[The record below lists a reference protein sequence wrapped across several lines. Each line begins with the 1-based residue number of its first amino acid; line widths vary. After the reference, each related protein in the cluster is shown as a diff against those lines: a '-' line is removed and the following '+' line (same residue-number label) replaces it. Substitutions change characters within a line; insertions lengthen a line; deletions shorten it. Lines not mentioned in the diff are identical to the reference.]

1 MMNPIMLKLWIDSKK
16 AQLERQKDLFIIYS
30 TEMVDA
36 KIQLLDEIIEDF
48 NLENVEED
56 VDYKI
61 HRNF

>member
-1 MMNPIMLKLWIDSKK
+1 MLKLWIDSKK

>member
-1 MMNPIMLKLWIDSKK
+1 MNPIMLKLWIDSKK
-16 AQLERQKDLFIIYS
+16 AQLERQKDLFIMYS

>member
-16 AQLERQKDLFIIYS
+16 AQLERQKDLFIVYS

>member
-16 AQLERQKDLFIIYS
+16 AQLERQKDLFIMYS